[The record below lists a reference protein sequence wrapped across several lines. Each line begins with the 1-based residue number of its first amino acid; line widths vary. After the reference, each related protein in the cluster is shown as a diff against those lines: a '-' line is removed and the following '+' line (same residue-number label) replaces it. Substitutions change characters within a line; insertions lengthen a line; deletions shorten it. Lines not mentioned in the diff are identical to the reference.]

1 MKNKNKKWP
10 NLLLKCC
17 DLSNPQTK
25 YFTVPTAFQY
35 FLNVLFYSQVK
46 NKYIS
51 QKDYMSVWKT

>member
-35 FLNVLFYSQVK
+35 FLNVLFYSHVK
-46 NKYIS
+46 N
-51 QKDYMSVWKT
+51 